1 MSASGPLRHSYR
13 TPVPRFDPRR
23 VRRTSC
29 LGRVDILSVEGG
41 AVACL
46 TFPTPNC
53 MLRVPVMSEQKI
65 PRYKAYDH
73 PAGGWG
79 AAGATAKVL
88 MQQSVIA
95 KGSKALLSMNQP
107 GGFKC
112 PSCAFPDADH
122 TKKLEFCENGA
133 KALAWEA
140 TKHRATREFFA
151 EHTVQELM
159 AQSDYWLEMQ
169 GRLTEP
175 MRYDPVS
182 DHYVPCSWDE
192 AFALIGRHLQAL
204 SSPHEAEFYTSGRT
218 PNEAAFLYSI
228 FVREFGTNN
237 FPDCSNMCHEPT
249 SRGLPPAIGVGK
261 GTIVLDD
268 FEHAEAIFVI
278 GQNTG
283 TNSPRMMS
291 NLVEARKR
299 NAPIVAVNPMPE
311 RALIRFAEPQDVVQM
326 ATFGSTE
333 ISSEFVHIRIG
344 GDLALIKGIMKAMFE
359 REAAGESVLD
369 HEFLTEHTVGLEALR
384 EEVMS
389 LEWSQIV
396 QVSGIKKEQ
405 ILRCAEIYIRSRATI
420 ICYGMGLTQH
430 QQGSRLLQQV
440 ANLLM
445 LRGNFGKPGA
455 GIAPIRGHSNV
466 QGDRTVGIDEKPTQR
481 YLDQVRDVFGF
492 EPPREHGHHVVESIE
507 AMLAG
512 TAKVFI
518 GMGGNFIH
526 AVPDTEIAYRAMRGL
541 ELTVGIATKLN
552 RGHLVHGKEALILP
566 VVARSEWIHTPLGEQ
581 FVTIEDAMSNVTAS
595 RGVLEPVSEHVLP
608 EVEIVCR
615 MAMATLPDSKVDW
628 AACMH
633 DYNHVRELIA
643 AVYPSIYADFNERIQ
658 APRGFHLDIPPR
670 RREWPTPNGKANILV
685 LPGLEVNDLVE
696 DPTMLRL
703 ATVRS
708 HDQYNTTIYSYN
720 DRYRGVYNDRMILF
734 MNLED
739 RVARGIGKEEQVS
752 LETISS
758 DGVCR
763 RVDGLTVLDYPMP
776 RGAIAGYYPELN
788 PLLPLD
794 YFDRI
799 SGTPAAKSIPVRVVI
814 SQ

>member
-1 MSASGPLRHSYR
+1 MP
-13 TPVPRFDPRR
+13 
-23 VRRTSC
+23 
-29 LGRVDILSVEGG
+29 
-41 AVACL
+41 
-46 TFPTPNC
+46 
-53 MLRVPVMSEQKI
+53 EQKP
-65 PRYKAYDH
+65 PRYKPYNQ

-88 MQQSVIA
+88 LQQSVIG
-95 KGSKALLSMNQP
+95 KGSKALLAMNQP

-112 PSCAFPDADH
+112 PSCAFPDADERR
-122 TKKLEFCENGA
+122 KLEFCENGA

-140 TKHRATREFFA
+140 TQFRAGRELFA
-151 EHTVQELM
+151 RHTVTELM
-159 AQSDYWLEMQ
+159 AQTDYWLEMQ

-175 MRYDPVS
+175 MRYDAAT
-182 DHYVPCSWDE
+182 DHYVPCSWDD

-204 SSPHEAEFYTSGRT
+204 DTPHQAEFYTSGRT

-261 GTIVLDD
+261 GTIVLQD

-299 NAPIVAVNPMPE
+299 GIPIVAVNPMPE

-333 ISSEFVHIRIG
+333 ITSEFVHIRIG
-344 GDLALIKGIMKAMFE
+344 GDLALIKGMMKVMFE
-359 REAAGESVLD
+359 REAQGERVLD
-369 HEFLTEHTVGLEALR
+369 HDFLAEHTVGLEALR
-384 EEVMS
+384 EDV
-389 LEWSQIV
+389 LAQDWGQIV
-396 QVSGIKKEQ
+396 QVSGISQAQ
-405 ILRCAEIYIRSRATI
+405 IRRCAEIYIRSKATV

-430 QQGSRLLQQV
+430 QYGSRLLQQV

-455 GIAPIRGHSNV
+455 GIGPIRGHSNV
-466 QGDRTVGIDEKPTQR
+466 QGDRTVGIDEKPKPA
-481 YLDQVRDVFGF
+481 YLDRVQQVFGF
-492 EPPREHGHHVVESIE
+492 DPPREHGHHVVESIE
-507 AMLAG
+507 AMLDG
-512 TAKVFI
+512 SAKVFI
-518 GMGGNFIH
+518 GLGGNFIH
-526 AVPDTEIAYRAMRGL
+526 AVPDTPRAYEAMRSL

-552 RGHLVHGKEALILP
+552 RGHLVHGRDALILP
-566 VVARSEWIHTPLGEQ
+566 VVARSERIVTPAGEQ

-595 RGVLEPVSEHVLP
+595 RGVLEPVSAEVLP

-615 MAMATLPDSKVDW
+615 MAMATLPHSRVDW
-628 AACMH
+628 AGCMH
-633 DYNHVRELIA
+633 DYTPIRELIA
-643 AVYPSIYADFNERIQ
+643 AVYPEIYTGFNERIQ
-658 APRGFHLDIPPR
+658 QPHGFHLDIPPR
-670 RREWPTPNGKANILV
+670 RRVWPTPNGKANILV
-685 LPGLEVNDLVE
+685 MPGLDVD
-696 DPTMLRL
+696 DPVHDPDMLRL

-720 DRYRGVYNDRMILF
+720 DRYRGVYNDRMVLF
-734 MNLED
+734 TNIED
-739 RVARGIGKEEQVS
+739 RLARGLEKEARVS
-752 LETISS
+752 LETISD
-758 DGVCR
+758 DGVQR
-763 RVDGLTVLDYPMP
+763 RIEGLTVLDYPMP
-776 RGAIAGYYPELN
+776 RGALAGYYPELN

-794 YFDRI
+794 YYDRI
-799 SGTPAAKSIPVRVVI
+799 SGTPAAKSIPVRMRAMAAAI
-814 SQ
+814 A